1 MLLAL
6 VEITSSSDDSDDD
19 FRGEVI
25 DDLEIS
31 GDGTGDTTGL
41 AEDGRILTRA
51 ERRKLRK
58 ERKIAERQRQRQMEE
73 RLDAEGIV
81 TRGRRREVETSV
93 RAHFS
98 GRSANAAGDD
108 RRGGT
113 APN

>member
-1 MLLAL
+1 M
-6 VEITSSSDDSDDD
+6 EITSSSDDSDDD
-19 FRGEVI
+19 FQGEVI
-25 DDLEIS
+25 DDLDIS
-31 GDGTGDTTGL
+31 GDGVGDTTEL

-93 RAHFS
+93 RVKLS
-98 GRSANAAGDD
+98 GRQSDD
-108 RRGGT
+108 GKRGG
-113 APN
+113 PLS